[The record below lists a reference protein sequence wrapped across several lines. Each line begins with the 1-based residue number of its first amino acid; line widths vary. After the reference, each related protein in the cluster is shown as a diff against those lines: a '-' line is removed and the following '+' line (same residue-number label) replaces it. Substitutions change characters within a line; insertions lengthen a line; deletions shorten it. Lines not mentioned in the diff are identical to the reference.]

1 MDRLVGHNGPRR
13 ELAGQDHW
21 SWSAA
26 AKAAARVQR
35 SGMGQRQHWT
45 KGVMCTVKAGIE
57 KSTMNGKS
65 TLKKNDFGFISKNEK
80 KGDSKYKITQ
90 SRSNLN

>member
-35 SGMGQRQHWT
+35 SGMGQRQHWP

-57 KSTMNGKS
+57 KSTMKWKIH
-65 TLKKNDFGFISKNEK
+65 TEEKRFWFHHKK
-80 KGDSKYKITQ
+80 
-90 SRSNLN
+90 